1 MTLGECFA
9 SPYRIAYSVNENIC
23 GAGAMKN
30 ITVSVDDDTYRLSR
44 VKAAEAG
51 TSVSA
56 LVRGYL
62 NTLVGNQS
70 NGPTAERRP
79 QGDEFE
85 RRRRLMNDVIEEI
98 TSNGGGL
105 RMADNLPREALH
117 DRNALRH
124 SLAGQHR

>member
-1 MTLGECFA
+1 
-9 SPYRIAYSVNENIC
+9 
-23 GAGAMKN
+23 MKN
-30 ITVSVDDDTYRLSR
+30 ITVSVDDETYRLSR
-44 VKAAEAG
+44 AKATEAG
-51 TSVSA
+51 TSVSS

-62 NTLVGNQS
+62 ETLVGRQS
-70 NGPTAERRP
+70 IGPAAERQP

-85 RRRRLMNDVIEEI
+85 RQRRLMNDVIKEI
-98 TSNGGGL
+98 TANGGGL